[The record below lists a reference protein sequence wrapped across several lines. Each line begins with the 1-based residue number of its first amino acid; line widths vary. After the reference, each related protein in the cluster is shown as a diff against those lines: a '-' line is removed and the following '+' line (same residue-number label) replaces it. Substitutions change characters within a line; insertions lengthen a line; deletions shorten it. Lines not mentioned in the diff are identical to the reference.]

1 MFASFRRN
9 IFIIT
14 YTPHIFLSC
23 TDFAITIVSIIVV
36 AVVGKAKDTRSG
48 ISKAPTSVQWANN
61 ITTTG
66 NARVVAKAPI
76 GPPNSYEKDVV
87 DDDDDDTVMVESDR
101 WFQRRFYLATLAML
115 PIQHKP

>member
-1 MFASFRRN
+1 MLPGKSAHKSTNKTNQASK
-9 IFIIT
+9 
-14 YTPHIFLSC
+14 PSVH
-23 TDFAITIVSIIVV
+23 FAITIVSIIVV

-87 DDDDDDTVMVESDR
+87 DDDDDDTVMVGSDGC
-101 WFQRRFYLATLAML
+101 F
-115 PIQHKP
+115 